1 MRPTFQNEPT
11 TDFSAASNRAAFQ
24 RALSGVCSQLGERYP
39 MFIDGAPLTAEKR
52 FDSTSPADPD
62 LVIGSFPSADTTTA
76 LQALEAADRAFPSWS
91 RVPARDRAGFLFA
104 AAAQVR
110 KRRHELSSWMVY
122 EVGKSWDEADGEVA
136 ECVDLMEYYGQQAL
150 LLSGSRT
157 QDLGKLSD
165 ETTDFFYVPL
175 GAGVIISPW
184 NFPMALT
191 FGMAAAAVVAGNTV
205 VVKPASTSPVSVYQF
220 FRIFQELGLPKG
232 VMNLVTGSG
241 SAVGDPLVDH
251 PRTRFVAFTGS
262 MEVGIRI
269 HERAA
274 KVQPGQIWI
283 KRTVL
288 EMGGK
293 NAVIV
298 DSDADLDLA
307 ADSVVAA
314 AFSFQGQKCSAG
326 SRAIIDRSIYEEFVP
341 KVVERAAKLTVGDPV
356 DPAMQVGP
364 VIDRNAF
371 KTISRYIETGKREG
385 DLLLGGEPWGT
396 KGYFIRP
403 TVFGN
408 VARTAAI
415 AQEEIFGPVL
425 ACIQADDFDDALAIA
440 NGTRFGLT
448 GAVISRNRMK
458 LERARA
464 EFHTGNLYFN
474 RKCTGALMG
483 VHPFGGFN
491 MSGTDSKAGGP
502 DYLLHFLQGKA
513 VGDRIF

>member
-1 MRPTFQNEPT
+1 MRPIFKNQPA
-11 TDFSAASNRAAFQ
+11 TDFSVASNRDAFQ
-24 RALSGVCSQLGERYP
+24 RALGKVCSQLGANCP
-39 MFIDGAPLTAEKR
+39 MYVDGKTFKTDKQ
-52 FDSTSPADPD
+52 FDSISPADPD
-62 LVIGSFPSADTTTA
+62 VVVGQFPSADAATA

-91 RVPARDRAGFLFA
+91 RVPARDRASFLFA
-104 AAAQVR
+104 VAAEVR
-110 KRRHELSSWMVY
+110 KRRLELCAWMVY

-150 LLSGSRT
+150 RLSGSQTLDIGR
-157 QDLGKLSD
+157 LPD

-191 FGMAAAAVVAGNTV
+191 FGMAGAAVVAGNTV
-205 VVKPASTSPVSVYQF
+205 VIKPASTSPTSVYQV
-220 FRIFQELGLPKG
+220 FRIFQELGLPPG

-241 SAVGDPLVDH
+241 GTLGDPLIEH

-262 MEVGIRI
+262 MEVGIHI

-274 KVQPGQIWI
+274 KVQPGQVWI

-298 DSDADLDLA
+298 DSQADLDLA
-307 ADSVVAA
+307 ADAVVAG

-326 SRAIIDRSIYEEFVP
+326 SRAIIDRAIYEEFVP
-341 KVVERAAKLTVGDPV
+341 RVVERAARLTVGNTV

-364 VIDRNAF
+364 VIDHNAF
-371 KTISRYIETGKREG
+371 EAVSRYIEIGRREG
-385 DLLLGGEPWGT
+385 DVLLGGEPAGM

-403 TVFGN
+403 TIFGN
-408 VARTAAI
+408 VDRNATI

-425 ACIQADDFDDALAIA
+425 ACIPAKDFDDALAIA

-458 LERARA
+458 LER
-464 EFHTGNLYFN
+464 
-474 RKCTGALMG
+474 
-483 VHPFGGFN
+483 
-491 MSGTDSKAGGP
+491 P
-502 DYLLHFLQGKA
+502 D
-513 VGDRIF
+513 